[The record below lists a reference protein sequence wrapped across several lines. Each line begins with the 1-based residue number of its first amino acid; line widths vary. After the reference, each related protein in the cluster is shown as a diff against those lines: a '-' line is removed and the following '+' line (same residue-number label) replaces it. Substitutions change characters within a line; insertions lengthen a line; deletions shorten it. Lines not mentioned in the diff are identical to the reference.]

1 MEFTPVGI
9 WGASVRPG
17 GGGGGTGAG
26 VAPLGPAVNMTPS
39 TVVVVVIVVAAIF
52 GAVVV
57 GGGGG
62 GAMVVVK
69 GTLGRVLAG
78 GSLDLAVGTGPP
90 RDER

>member
-9 WGASVRPG
+9 LGASVGPG

-39 TVVVVVIVVAAIF
+39 MVVVVVIVFAATF

-57 GGGGG
+57 
-62 GAMVVVK
+62 
-69 GTLGRVLAG
+69 
-78 GSLDLAVGTGPP
+78 
-90 RDER
+90 